1 MIQDS
6 SFHHIGYAVRDIVAT
21 AEFYTNSG
29 WVLSEIVVDP
39 IQNTQIAFLERDGF
53 PLIELVAPVDEN
65 SPICKTLK
73 TSGVTPYHVCY
84 SVADIDNA
92 VAELRAKRFILL
104 FNPVPAVALD
114 NKKISYLMHPQVGL
128 IELIER

>member
-1 MIQDS
+1 MTKDS
-6 SFHHIGYAVRDIVAT
+6 VFHHIGYAVRDIVAT
-21 AEFYTNSG
+21 AEFYTYAG
-29 WVLSEIVVDP
+29 WVLSDIVVDP
-39 IQNTQIAFLERDGF
+39 IQNTQIAFLKRDGF

-65 SPICKTLK
+65 SPICKILK

-92 VAELRAKRFILL
+92 IAELRAKRFVLL
-104 FNPVPAVALD
+104 FNPVPAVAL
-114 NKKISYLMHPQVGL
+114 NHKKISYLMHPHVGL